1 MKMIG
6 RIDLSTQTTFL
17 KQVLGLIK
25 VLFLGWTAQQ
35 NSQPQ
40 TYSQYSQSDGK
51 QTQRI
56 GTSCRPFILFGY
68 SLTKT
73 IRVLLPRLP
82 TEDELLKTIHDS
94 LIRAFA
100 ASSTV
105 KVKTN
110 KSAMPIGGVPDF
122 RKAFK
127 QISK

>member
-40 TYSQYSQSDGK
+40 TYSQYSQSDCN

-56 GTSCRPFILFGY
+56 GTSRDSYLLLNYFVDKY
-68 SLTKT
+68 
-73 IRVLLPRLP
+73 IRVVLPRLP
-82 TEDELLKTIHDS
+82 TGGLLATTHDS
-94 LIRAFA
+94 WIL
-100 ASSTV
+100 ASSASSIV
-105 KVKTN
+105 KVNTIR
-110 KSAMPIGGVPDF
+110 SCTWIRFLPFF
-122 RKAFK
+122 RIAFK
-127 QISK
+127 ATMI